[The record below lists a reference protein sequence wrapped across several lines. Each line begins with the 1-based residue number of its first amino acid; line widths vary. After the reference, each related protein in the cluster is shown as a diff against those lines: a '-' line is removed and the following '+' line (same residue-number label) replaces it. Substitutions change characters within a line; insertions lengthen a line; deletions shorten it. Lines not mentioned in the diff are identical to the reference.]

1 MILMHIY
8 CLNIYSNM
16 TSFFH
21 FGLERYAYILSL
33 APTRQQML
41 KFTRVCVMLL
51 YNLISD
57 ISSFNWYTT
66 LFLTLVVLIAI

>member
-1 MILMHIY
+1 
-8 CLNIYSNM
+8 M

-41 KFTRVCVMLL
+41 KLTRVCVML
-51 YNLISD
+51 S
-57 ISSFNWYTT
+57 ISS
-66 LFLTLVVLIAI
+66 LVLSAPVFEFYFVSESSS